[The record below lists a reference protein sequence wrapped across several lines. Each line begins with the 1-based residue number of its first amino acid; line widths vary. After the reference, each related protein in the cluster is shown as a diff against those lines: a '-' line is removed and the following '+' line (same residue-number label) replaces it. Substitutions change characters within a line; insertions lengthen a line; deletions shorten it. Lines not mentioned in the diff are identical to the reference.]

1 MIIIISPAK
10 TIVNDLPCSTDHST
24 DPVFEHEA
32 NKLASYMKQYTTSD
46 LIELMGISQKL
57 AILNYERFQSW
68 DRSDTEKLK
77 AICAFKGEV
86 FNGLKGWEFTEKELE
101 YAQNHLRILSGL
113 FGILKPLDTIK
124 PYRLEMGT
132 EMDFGSLYE
141 FWGDKITNEINAQI
155 AATGGPVINLA
166 SKEYYRALNPQ
177 KLNAPVITPDFKDLK
192 NGSYKII
199 AIYAKKA
206 RGLMSRFILKN
217 KLTDPEDLKAF
228 NEEGYYFNGHLSTA
242 ENPVFTREN

>member
-1 MIIIISPAK
+1 MLIIISPAK

-32 NKLASYMKQYTTSD
+32 NNLAAHLKQYTTSD

-68 DRSDTEKLK
+68 DQAGTERLR

-86 FNGLKGWEFTEKELE
+86 FNGLRGWEFNEDELA
-101 YAQNHLRILSGL
+101 YAQNHLCILSGL
-113 FGILKPLDTIK
+113 FGILKPLDKIK

-141 FWGDKITNEINAQI
+141 FWGDKITHEINKQI
-155 AATGGPVINLA
+155 AVSGGPVVNLA
-166 SKEYYRALNPQ
+166 SKEYFRAINHKNLC
-177 KLNAPVITPDFKDLK
+177 APVITPDFKDFK

-199 AIYAKKA
+199 AVYAKKA
-206 RGLMSRFILKN
+206 RGLMSRFILDN
-217 KLTDPEDLKAF
+217 KLTDPEDIKAF
-228 NEEGYYFNGHLSTA
+228 NEDGYFYNSRLSNP
-242 ENPVFTREN
+242 ENPVFTREF

>member
-10 TIVNDLPCSTDHST
+10 TIVSDLPCSTDHST

-32 NKLASYMKQYTTSD
+32 NKLAAHLKQYTTSD
-46 LIELMGISQKL
+46 LIELMGISPKL

-68 DRSDTEKLK
+68 DQPGLERLR
-77 AICAFKGEV
+77 AICSFKGEV
-86 FNGLKGWEFTEKELE
+86 FNGLKGWDFNEEELK

-113 FGILKPLDTIK
+113 FGILKPLDKIK

-141 FWGDKITNEINAQI
+141 FWGDKITNEINKQI
-155 AATGGPVINLA
+155 SVVGGPVINLA

-177 KLNAPVITPDFKDLK
+177 RLCAPVITPDFKDLK

-206 RGLMSRFILKN
+206 RGLMSRFILQN
-217 KLTDPEDLKAF
+217 KITDHEEIKAF
-228 NEEGYYFNGHLSTA
+228 NEEGYYFNSHLSTP
-242 ENPVFTREN
+242 ENPVFTREV